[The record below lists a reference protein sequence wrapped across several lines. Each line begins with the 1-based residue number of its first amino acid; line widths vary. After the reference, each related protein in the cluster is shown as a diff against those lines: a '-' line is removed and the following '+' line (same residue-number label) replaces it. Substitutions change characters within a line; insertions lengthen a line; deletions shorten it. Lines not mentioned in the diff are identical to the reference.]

1 MNPIF
6 LRFFLSLSIYS
17 LVIISAGIVIFS
29 YLLPGYLLAITPF
42 VLACLLFYTVTLI
55 VHYVL
60 LKSGKQKAQPFV
72 RNFIATTFLKLLA
85 YLLILVI
92 YVLLNR
98 ENAMAFIVTF
108 LILYLFY
115 TVFETIA
122 IIKFFKKTS

>member
-1 MNPIF
+1 MKSVF
-6 LRFFLSLSIYS
+6 LKFVISLSIYS
-17 LVIISAGIVIFS
+17 LFLVAAGIVTS
-29 YLLPGYLLAITPF
+29 NYLLQEHSFAIVPF
-42 VLACLLFYTVTLI
+42 VLVCLLFYAVTLI

-85 YLLILVI
+85 YLLILVV

-98 ENAMAFIVTF
+98 ENAVSFIITF

-122 IIKFFKKTS
+122 IMKFFKKRV

>member
-1 MNPIF
+1 MKSVF
-6 LRFFLSLSIYS
+6 LKFVISLSIYS
-17 LVIISAGIVIFS
+17 LVLISAGIVTS
-29 YLLPGYLLAITPF
+29 NYLLPEYSLAIVPF
-42 VLACLLFYTVTLI
+42 VLVCLLFYAVTLI
-55 VHYVL
+55 VHYVF

-72 RNFIATTFLKLLA
+72 RNYIATTFLKLLA

-98 ENAMAFIVTF
+98 ENAVSFIITF

-122 IIKFFKKTS
+122 IMKFFKKRV

>member
-17 LVIISAGIVIFS
+17 LVIISAGIVIFN
-29 YLLPGYLLAITPF
+29 YLLPGHLLAITPF
-42 VLACLLFYTVTLI
+42 VLVCLLFYAVTLI
-55 VHYVL
+55 VHSVL
-60 LKSGKQKAQPFV
+60 LKSSKKEANNFV
-72 RNFIATTFLKLLA
+72 HNFIATTLLKLLA

-98 ENAMAFIVTF
+98 ENAGVFIITF
-108 LILYLFY
+108 LVLYLCY

-122 IIKFFKKTS
+122 IIKFFKKTA